1 MKSEDET
8 IAMDF
13 NAVLRQEVLHYA
25 TTGIRVCASKKT
37 DQLSKKKVVLIIH
50 QTNNPLKSIFNM
62 NALMK
67 MVFSGRDVIAPEAS
81 DSVQDSV
88 QVWETQTIEIDEEG
102 GQATGRN
109 TLTATENPLYA
120 DAVEQES
127 RTEGDS
133 LEEGKRNTAPSSH
146 EEANNGNR
154 GRLRSK

>member
-1 MKSEDET
+1 
-8 IAMDF
+8 
-13 NAVLRQEVLHYA
+13 
-25 TTGIRVCASKKT
+25 
-37 DQLSKKKVVLIIH
+37 
-50 QTNNPLKSIFNM
+50 M

-88 QVWETQTIEIDEEG
+88 QVSETQTIEIDEEG